1 MRESKE
7 RNKNGA
13 GKGDFPRPVDRK
25 KWDKGWVGYEKK
37 KGRVKS

>member
-1 MRESKE
+1 MQESKD

-13 GKGDFPRPVDRK
+13 GKGDFPRPVDRE
-25 KWDKGWVGYEKK
+25 KWNKGWADYK